1 MCNECKIFTEK
12 GKYYCPE
19 SLTAFKYCPFC
30 GEVLKFEE
38 KKIVNLEEITK
49 FFDYVNTLE
58 DGTDKWREAFIIMD
72 KYLRDNKDP
81 DEYIQEIIKKVEKKF
96 KTK

>member
-19 SLTAFKYCPFC
+19 SYNAFKYCPFC
-30 GEVLKFEE
+30 GEELKFVE
-38 KKIVNLEEITK
+38 KKVVDVEDIKTV
-49 FFDYVNTLE
+49 FDYIRTLE
-58 DGTDKWREAFIIMD
+58 DGTDKWRQAFIEMD
-72 KYLRDNKDP
+72 KCVRDGKNPDDYLQD
-81 DEYIQEIIKKVEKKF
+81 IMTKVEKKF